1 MQTKLTLRLED
12 HLIAQ
17 AKDYAQASGKS
28 LSQLVAEYFARLE
41 KPAPAL
47 RPLPPLTARLKG
59 ALAVNPSG
67 DEQDYRDYLE
77 DKYR

>member
-28 LSQLVAEYFARLE
+28 LSQMVAEYFARLE

-47 RPLPPLTARLKG
+47 RPLPPPFTRLLRNTGCHAGPARQ
-59 ALAVNPSG
+59 SF
-67 DEQDYRDYLE
+67 R
-77 DKYR
+77 